1 MGRTIAVIPARGG
14 SKSIPYK
21 NIVNFLDRPLIEH
34 VIESAH
40 RSLEIDEII
49 CSTDSDRI
57 ASIVE
62 NLGVKVDSRVES
74 LSQDCTPIVDVLKD
88 LTARLDDVDI
98 VPLLQPTSP
107 FILPEHIDACVL
119 SIKEDNS
126 LSSAQTVAQ
135 FPHNFHAYNQRVVEN
150 GYANFKFLH
159 ERKLCYNKQSKPTL
173 YMFGNIVATR
183 KITLDI
189 ENDVFG
195 RKSAAVE
202 IQPEY
207 AFDLDTY
214 DDIDYGEFLVSKGK
228 VSLPWL

>member
-119 SIKEDNS
+119 SIKRIT
-126 LSSAQTVAQ
+126 LS
-135 FPHNFHAYNQRVVEN
+135 P
-150 GYANFKFLH
+150 L
-159 ERKLCYNKQSKPTL
+159 RKLSPSFHIIFMHIIKELLKMDMQILNFCMK
-173 YMFGNIVATR
+173 GNCV
-183 KITLDI
+183 ITS
-189 ENDVFG
+189 
-195 RKSAAVE
+195 R
-202 IQPEY
+202 
-207 AFDLDTY
+207 
-214 DDIDYGEFLVSKGK
+214 
-228 VSLPWL
+228 VSLLFICLEIL